1 MYNSGGITCSG
12 GRNRR
17 VQKLLQ
23 LLGFYGEDY
32 ENEDEYSDYE
42 EERPRSAGKKKSA
55 RKDES
60 RGRAIPPKLVFFK
73 GVPSEDIKLKLRDA
87 LLDGAMVLLDLQGL
101 EADRIEDGRNFIN
114 FMGGV
119 AFAHKGLMERIGP
132 SLFIIAPNEGMFQWW
147 AGEE

>member
-1 MYNSGGITCSG
+1 M
-12 GRNRR
+12 
-17 VQKLLQ
+17 QKLLQ

-32 ENEDEYSDYE
+32 DNEDDYSDYD
-42 EERPRSAGKKKSA
+42 EERPKSTGKKSKSV

-60 RGRAIPPKLVFFK
+60 KGQVIPPKLVFFK
-73 GVPSEDIKLKLRDA
+73 GVPSEDIKLRLRDA

-101 EADRIEDGRNFIN
+101 EANRIEEGRNFIN

-119 AFAHKGLMERIGP
+119 AFAHRGVMERIGP
-132 SLFIIAPNEGMFQWW
+132 SLFVITPREGMLQWW

>member
-1 MYNSGGITCSG
+1 
-12 GRNRR
+12 

-23 LLGFYGEDY
+23 LLGFYGDDY
-32 ENEDEYSDYE
+32 EDDEDYSDYE
-42 EERPRSAGKKKSA
+42 EERPKTKKVKSV
-55 RKDES
+55 RKEEP
-60 RGRAIPPKLVFFK
+60 RGRAAAPKLVFFK
-73 GVPSEDIKLKLRDA
+73 GVPSEDIKLRLRDV

-101 EADRIEDGRNFIN
+101 EAERIEEGRNFIN

-132 SLFIIAPNEGMFQWW
+132 SLFVITPHEGMLQWW